1 MKRVFFR
8 GALTL
13 GCLPFFFSVSPAQ
26 ATSSLILSEVATR
39 GDTVTD
45 EFIEIRN
52 LSDAPI
58 DLSGMQLRRLTSSG
72 STSSI
77 KVFGKDA
84 TIPAEGYF
92 LFAHSAGRYALPF
105 ADAESSSSALA
116 DNNSIGLYTKSGDDG
131 VLLDSVAWGTGA
143 LLVPETPRIAN
154 PSSGKSLTR
163 DPVTL
168 LWESDTPL
176 TPNNSRGAVYLETP
190 TAPPDPALSSTS
202 PVRIHEVLANPKGD
216 ESAEFIE
223 LYNPSDALVDIS
235 GYRLHDASKTGE
247 YTFPPDSSL
256 PARGYFVLERAVSK
270 LSLNNTNETLS
281 LFDATGAPIDSMTYL
296 KTKEGVS
303 LNATEA
309 GWRGGT
315 PTPGAT
321 NIVNSL
327 PETKEKVPKKGYRGV
342 AITFD
347 ARGKDAERSTL
358 KYTWDFGDDHKS
370 YKEKT
375 EHRYEK
381 NGTYQVTL
389 TTTDGSD
396 DVVET
401 FPLKI
406 TSLPKPNVRIT
417 ALVPNPSGKD
427 SDAEWLM
434 IENRG
439 KKAIDLKDYGIATG
453 WKKLSNHPIRESFI
467 IPPKSERKLTREF
480 SLFTLPN
487 QKGKIE
493 LRAPDGKVLQ
503 DIKYK
508 LPKAVAEDVIYR
520 KEKGK
525 RWEWD
530 ETPPKNES
538 LSDTPDE
545 DVSDET
551 TPTEE
556 ILQPPSEELIT
567 EPEQSEPETGNEP
580 ASIEPSL
587 EETGP
592 EEAPGDP
599 AVLGAS
605 TEIPL
610 PDTSPL
616 TSDTPLILWFKHFL
630 MDWNA
635 RLNTWQNNKT
645 AL

>member
-1 MKRVFFR
+1 
-8 GALTL
+8 
-13 GCLPFFFSVSPAQ
+13 
-26 ATSSLILSEVATR
+26 
-39 GDTVTD
+39 
-45 EFIEIRN
+45 
-52 LSDAPI
+52 
-58 DLSGMQLRRLTSSG
+58 
-72 STSSI
+72 
-77 KVFGKDA
+77 
-84 TIPAEGYF
+84 
-92 LFAHSAGRYALPF
+92 
-105 ADAESSSSALA
+105 
-116 DNNSIGLYTKSGDDG
+116 
-131 VLLDSVAWGTGA
+131 
-143 LLVPETPRIAN
+143 
-154 PSSGKSLTR
+154 
-163 DPVTL
+163 
-168 LWESDTPL
+168 
-176 TPNNSRGAVYLETP
+176 
-190 TAPPDPALSSTS
+190 
-202 PVRIHEVLANPKGD
+202 
-216 ESAEFIE
+216 
-223 LYNPSDALVDIS
+223 
-235 GYRLHDASKTGE
+235 
-247 YTFPPDSSL
+247 
-256 PARGYFVLERAVSK
+256 LERTISK

-281 LFDATGAPIDSMTYL
+281 LFDATGALIDTMTYL

-347 ARGKDAERSTL
+347 ARGKDTDGGTL
-358 KYTWDFGDDHKS
+358 KYTWDFGDGHKS

-381 NGTYQVTL
+381 NGTYQVML

-427 SDAEWLM
+427 SDAEWLV

-439 KKAIDLKDYGIATG
+439 KKDIDLKDYGIATG

-467 IPPKSERKLTREF
+467 IPPQSERKLTREF

-530 ETPPKNES
+530 ETPKNQTES
-538 LSDTPDE
+538 LISGQAPENIAESLISEQAPAEDE
-545 DVSDET
+545 EESTVA
-551 TPTEE
+551 EE
-556 ILQPPSEELIT
+556 IVPTPSEEQII
-567 EPEQSEPETGNEP
+567 EPEQSEPETNNEP
-580 ASIEPSL
+580 TSTEQTLKVSL
-587 EETGP
+587 PET
-592 EEAPGDP
+592 ELGDP

-605 TEIPL
+605 TEVPL
-610 PDTSPL
+610 PDTPPL
-616 TSDTPLILWFKHFL
+616 TSDTSLILWFKRFL

>member
-8 GALTL
+8 SALAL

-58 DLSGMQLRRLTSSG
+58 DLSGMQLRRRTSSG
-72 STSSI
+72 NETSI
-77 KVFGKDA
+77 KIFGSGA
-84 TIPAEGYF
+84 TVPAEGHW

-105 ADAESSSSALA
+105 ADAEGSSSALA
-116 DNNSIGLYTKSGDDG
+116 DNNSIGLYSESGAG
-131 VLLDSVAWGTGA
+131 GALIDSVAWGTGA
-143 LLVPETPRIAN
+143 LFVPETPRVAN
-154 PSSGKSLTR
+154 PSAGKSLTR
-163 DPVTL
+163 NPTTL
-168 LWESDTPL
+168 LWESDSPL
-176 TPNNSRGAVYLETP
+176 TPTNSRGEVYLETAP
-190 TAPPDPALSSTS
+190 TPDPVLPSLGPAHLN
-202 PVRIHEVLANPKGD
+202 EVLANPKGD

-223 LYNPSDALVDIS
+223 LYNPSDGPIDIT
-235 GYRLHDASKTGE
+235 GYRLRDASKTGE
-247 YTFPPDSSL
+247 YTFPPESHIAAS
-256 PARGYFVLERAVSK
+256 GYLVLERTISK

-281 LFDATGAPIDSMTYL
+281 LFDATGALVDTMTYL
-296 KTKEGVS
+296 KTKEGIS
-303 LNATEA
+303 LNSTET

-315 PTPGAT
+315 PTPGAL
-321 NIVNSL
+321 NIVNTL
-327 PETKEKVPKKGYRGV
+327 PETKEKVPKKGYRGT
-342 AITFD
+342 AIPFD
-347 ARGKDAERSTL
+347 ARGKDAEQSAL
-358 KYTWDFGDDHKS
+358 KYTWDFGDNHKS

-401 FPLKI
+401 FTLKI
-406 TSLPKPNVRIT
+406 SALPKPNVRIT

-427 SDAEWLM
+427 SDAEWLV

-453 WKKLSNHPIRESFI
+453 WKKLSNHPIRESFV

-580 ASIEPSL
+580 APTEPAKEETSPKTEPS
-587 EETGP
+587 
-592 EEAPGDP
+592 DQ

-610 PDTSPL
+610 PDTPPL
-616 TSDTPLILWFKHFL
+616 VSDTPLILWFKQFL

>member
-8 GALTL
+8 SALAL
-13 GCLPFFFSVSPAQ
+13 GCLPFFFAVSPAQ
-26 ATSSLILSEVATR
+26 ATSSLIFSEVATR

-58 DLSGMQLRRLTSSG
+58 DLSGIQLRRLTSSG

-77 KVFGKDA
+77 KVFGKDV

-105 ADAESSSSALA
+105 ADADGSSSALA
-116 DNNSIGLYTKSGDDG
+116 DNNSIGLYSESGAG
-131 VLLDSVAWGTGA
+131 GILLDSVAWGTGA
-143 LLVPETPRIAN
+143 LFVPETPRVAN
-154 PSSGKSLTR
+154 PNAGKSLTR
-163 DPVTL
+163 NPVTL
-168 LWESDTPL
+168 LWESDSPL
-176 TPNNSRGAVYLETP
+176 TPTNSRGEVYLETP
-190 TAPPDPALSSTS
+190 PTPPDPALSSTS

-223 LYNPSDALVDIS
+223 LYNPSDGPIDIT

-281 LFDATGAPIDSMTYL
+281 LFDATGALVDTMTYL

-303 LNATEA
+303 LNSTEA

-327 PETKEKVPKKGYRGV
+327 PETKEKVPKKGYRGM

-358 KYTWDFGDDHKS
+358 KYTWDFGDGHKS

-375 EHRYEK
+375 EHHYEK

-401 FPLKI
+401 FALKI

-525 RWEWD
+525 RWEWN
-530 ETPPKNES
+530 ETPAKEVDN
-538 LSDTPDE
+538 DTTE
-545 DVSDET
+545 DD
-551 TPTEE
+551 PEE
-556 ILQPPSEELIT
+556 IATQEESNQTSPEESIM
-567 EPEQSEPETGNEP
+567 EPEQSEPETNNEP
-580 ASIEPSL
+580 TSTEQTLKVSL
-587 EETGP
+587 PET
-592 EEAPGDP
+592 ELSDP

-605 TEIPL
+605 TEVPL
-610 PDTSPL
+610 PDTPPPA
-616 TSDTPLILWFKHFL
+616 SDTSLILWFKHFL